1 MKPDIYDAFT
11 CWLPAIIITMT
22 ETSGI
27 YLWYEN
33 LMNKDVEFM
42 CAHIFRYNKADPFID
57 VAFLEFPPVNP
68 KKYHQIE
75 N

>member
-1 MKPDIYDAFT
+1 
-11 CWLPAIIITMT
+11 MT